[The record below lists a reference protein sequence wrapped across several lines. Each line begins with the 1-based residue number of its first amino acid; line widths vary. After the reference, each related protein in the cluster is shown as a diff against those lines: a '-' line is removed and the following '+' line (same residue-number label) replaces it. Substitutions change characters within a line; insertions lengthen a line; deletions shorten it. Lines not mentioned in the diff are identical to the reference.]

1 VDTAQQAEEAVRLVG
16 GRGLVVIQAES
27 REAVANIGAMVRVP
41 GVAAVFVGP
50 YDLSESLGI
59 AEQFDHPTFR
69 AAVDAI
75 ALACLEVNLPMG
87 IFRMTAAEIRTHEV
101 AGFTLLAT
109 GLDSTLLEAG
119 ARAMLADL
127 RGAPYSGQ

>member
-1 VDTAQQAEEAVRLVG
+1 
-16 GRGLVVIQAES
+16 
-27 REAVANIGAMVRVP
+27 
-41 GVAAVFVGP
+41 VAAVFVGP

-59 AEQFDHPTFR
+59 PEQFDHPTFR

-75 ALACLEVNLPMG
+75 ALACLEVNLPLG

-109 GLDSTLLEAG
+109 GLDGTLLEAG

-127 RGAPYSGQ
+127 RVGPYSGQ